1 MKDWYPMSD
10 QQPYRVYYYTDED
23 GWIVGE
29 VPELP
34 GCMSQGRTLDE
45 LLENIRDAIAGCVAV
60 RRELGM
66 PERVPFQDVTV
77 SVAA

>member
-1 MKDWYPMSD
+1 MSTE
-10 QQPYRVYYYTDED
+10 QPYRVIYYPGED

-34 GCMSQGRTLDE
+34 GCVSQGKTLEE
-45 LLENIRDAIAGCVAV
+45 LLDNVRDAIAGCVAV

-66 PERVPFQDVTV
+66 TERVPVGEAQVTV
-77 SVAA
+77 PA